1 MVDRDGPGS
10 RFPGWARPAERRA
23 APSDRRSSR
32 AAGDPRLLDLLLNQP
47 LAHLSAVAEALLDG
61 PAELAAFQQRQ
72 GMARD
77 GTTLY
82 VADTENHAIRAI
94 DLESG
99 RVSTVA
105 GAGTDWRASL
115 FSRCLFQRGPRY
127 RPWRARRLD
136 TGPPG
141 PPRVLGPGR

>member
-1 MVDRDGPGS
+1 MVDRDGPGY
-10 RFPGWARPAERRA
+10 RLPGWPRPADRRA

-32 AAGDPRLLDLLLNQP
+32 EAGDPRLLHLLLNQP

-105 GAGTDWRASL
+105 GGGTDWRGAL
-115 FSRCLFQRGPRY
+115 LYRGLWQRGSGVP
-127 RPWRARRLD
+127 ALA
-136 TGPPG
+136 G
-141 PPRVLGPGR
+141 

>member
-105 GAGTDWRASL
+105 GAGTGW
-115 FSRCLFQRGPRY
+115 RGPPCDRCRWRRGARE
-127 RPWRARRLD
+127 RPSRPRRPRTGRAR
-136 TGPPG
+136 
-141 PPRVLGPGR
+141 